1 VLNATPDGEKQM
13 DVKEAVERIT
23 LLQEL
28 TEATGTRTTRVQGRI
43 LQELSDDDLVT
54 VASEL
59 KHRGILRAIL
69 SGKKVVG
76 VQ

>member
-1 VLNATPDGEKQM
+1 MLNATPDGEKQM

-59 KHRGILRAIL
+59 KHHGILRAIL